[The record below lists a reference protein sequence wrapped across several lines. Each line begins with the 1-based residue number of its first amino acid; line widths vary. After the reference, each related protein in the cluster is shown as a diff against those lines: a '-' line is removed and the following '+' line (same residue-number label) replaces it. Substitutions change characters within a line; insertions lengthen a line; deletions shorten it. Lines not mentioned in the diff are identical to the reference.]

1 MNADMKAVVYTRYGP
16 PDVLKLKEVAKPI
29 PKANEILVRVR
40 ATSVTA
46 GDWRMRKADP
56 FAARLYN
63 GLFKPIKITILGF
76 DLAGEVEAAGGDVR
90 LFKRGDQVFAS
101 CGFGFGAYAE
111 YKCLPEDGVVALKPA
126 NMTYEEAAAVPYGA
140 IAPLHY
146 LRDRGKVQRGQKVLI
161 IGASG
166 SVGTYAVQLAKYLG
180 AEVAGV
186 CGTRNF
192 DLVKSLGADQVIDY
206 AKENFAATGDRYD
219 LIFDAVGKSSPSK
232 CKQALTPNGT
242 YLTIMKGGAS
252 ARERARDLAYLKEL
266 IEAGKLKSVIDR
278 CYPLE
283 QIVEAHRYVESGHKA
298 GNVIVTVT

>member
-1 MNADMKAVVYTRYGP
+1 
-16 PDVLKLKEVAKPI
+16 
-29 PKANEILVRVR
+29 
-40 ATSVTA
+40 
-46 GDWRMRKADP
+46 MRKPPP
-56 FAARLYN
+56 F
-63 GLFKPIKITILGF
+63 
-76 DLAGEVEAAGGDVR
+76 
-90 LFKRGDQVFAS
+90 
-101 CGFGFGAYAE
+101 
-111 YKCLPEDGVVALKPA
+111 
-126 NMTYEEAAAVPYGA
+126 PYGA

-166 SVGTYAVQLAKYLG
+166 SVGTYAVQLAKYFG

-206 AKENFAATGDRYD
+206 TKEDFAAKRDRYD
-219 LIFDAVGKSSPSK
+219 LIFDAVGKSSLAK

-242 YLTIMKGGAS
+242 YLTITKGGPS
-252 ARERARDLAYLKEL
+252 ARERARDLAYLKDL
-266 IEAGKLKSVIDR
+266 IEAGKMKSVIDR

-283 QIVEAHRYVESGHKA
+283 QIVEAHRYVESGRKA

>member
-1 MNADMKAVVYTRYGP
+1 MKAVVYTRYGP

-63 GLFKPIKITILGF
+63 GLFKPIKVTILGF
-76 DLAGEVEAAGGDVR
+76 DLAGEVEAVGGHVK

-111 YKCLPEDGVVALKPA
+111 YRCLPEDGVVALKPA

-146 LRDRGKVQRGQKVLI
+146 LRDRGKVQRGQEVLI

-166 SVGTYAVQLAKYLG
+166 SVGTYAVQLAKHFG

-206 AKENFAATGDRYD
+206 AKEDFAATGDRYD

-252 ARERARDLAYLKEL
+252 ARERARDLVYLKEL
-266 IEAGKLKSVIDR
+266 VEAGKLKSVIDR

-283 QIVEAHRYVESGHKA
+283 QIVEAHRYVESGQKR
-298 GNVIVTVT
+298 GNVVITVA